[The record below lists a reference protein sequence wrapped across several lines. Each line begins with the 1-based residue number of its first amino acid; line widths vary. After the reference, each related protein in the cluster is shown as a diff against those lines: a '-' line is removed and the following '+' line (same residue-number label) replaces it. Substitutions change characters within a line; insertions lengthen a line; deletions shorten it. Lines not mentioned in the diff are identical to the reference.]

1 MIDAVGHAPIIA
13 ILVVLVIYGPTKGR
27 NFLVLENKSLWT
39 EAYFMSGL
47 YILAFVMIFTAYY
60 GIHAH
65 AYGRAMIDRQ
75 TRLQVRGH
83 IAR

>member
-1 MIDAVGHAPIIA
+1 MARPKAA
-13 ILVVLVIYGPTKGR
+13 

-65 AYGRAMIDRQ
+65 AYGAP
-75 TRLQVRGH
+75 
-83 IAR
+83 